1 MNILVSLTAA
11 LKIAGIGALL
21 SLDRTAWG
29 QLMISRPVVLAPII
43 GLLCGNAAVGLLVG
57 VLIELLWINELPVGS
72 AIPSDDTLFA
82 AVASGVITT
91 IVTSR
96 NISNSVG
103 IGSLTFLVF
112 ATMIPMASQGKKIDI
127 LARKYNEKILTE
139 METCLL
145 VSNPDQAVSLHL
157 KGLIHFLACNFV
169 AILISSGIL
178 LLTMPYLH
186 SLIPESIQK
195 IMNGLL
201 VIFPLVGIATL
212 LSGIHKKNIL
222 TLFIL
227 LALGFSFLLQP

>member
-11 LKIAGIGALL
+11 LKIAGVGALL

-43 GLLCGNAAVGLLVG
+43 GLLCGNGAVGLFVG
-57 VLIELLWINELPVGS
+57 VLIELLWISDLPVGA

-96 NISNSVG
+96 NISDPVS

-112 ATMIPMASQGKKIDI
+112 ATMIPLASQGKKIDI
-127 LARKYNEKILTE
+127 MVRKYNEGILTE
-139 METCLL
+139 METRLL
-145 VSNPDQAVSLHL
+145 VGNPDQAVSLHL
-157 KGLIHFLACNFV
+157 KGLIHFLVCNFV
-169 AILISSGIL
+169 AILVSSAIL
-178 LLTMPYLH
+178 LLAMPHLH
-186 SLIPESIQK
+186 SLIPESIQR

-201 VIFPLVGIATL
+201 IIFPLVGIATL

>member
-11 LKIAGIGALL
+11 LKIAGVGALL

-43 GLLCGNAAVGLLVG
+43 GLLCGNGTVGLFVG
-57 VLIELLWINELPVGS
+57 VLIELLWISDLPVGA

-96 NISNSVG
+96 DISDPVS

-112 ATMIPMASQGKKIDI
+112 TTMIPLASQGKKIDI
-127 LARKYNEKILTE
+127 MVRKYNERILTE
-139 METCLL
+139 VETRLL
-145 VSNPDQAVSLHL
+145 VGNPAQAVSLHL
-157 KGLIHFLACNFV
+157 KGLIHFLVCNFV
-169 AILISSGIL
+169 AILVSSAIL
-178 LLTMPYLH
+178 LLAMPHLH
-186 SLIPESIQK
+186 SLIPESIQR

-201 VIFPLVGIATL
+201 IIFPLVGIATL

-222 TLFIL
+222 ALFIL
-227 LALGFSFLLQP
+227 LALGFSFLL

>member
-11 LKIAGIGALL
+11 LKIAGVGALL

-29 QLMISRPVVLAPII
+29 QLMVSRPIVIAPII
-43 GLLCGNAAVGLLVG
+43 GLTCGNATVGLMVG
-57 VLIELLWINELPVGS
+57 ALIELLWINELPVGA

-96 NISNSVG
+96 NISNPVS

-112 ATMIPMASQGKKIDI
+112 ATMIPLASQGRKIDI
-127 LARKYNEKILTE
+127 MARKYNEKILTE
-139 METCLL
+139 IETRLL
-145 VSNPDQAVSLHL
+145 VGNPDQAVSLHL
-157 KGLIHFLACNFV
+157 KGLIHFLGCNFM
-169 AILISSGIL
+169 AILVSSGIL
-178 LLTMPYLH
+178 MLTMPYLH
-186 SLIPESIQK
+186 SLIPESIQR

-201 VIFPLVGIATL
+201 IIFPLVGIATL

-227 LALGFSFLLQP
+227 LALGFSFLLKP